1 MAATI
6 YTPETVEKFLAA
18 LAATARVDLACKAAG
33 VGRSAMYKWR
43 ALHEDF
49 AKKWA
54 AAQEEGT
61 SILEDEATRRAIE
74 GDADGTTKKSD
85 LLLIFLLRARRPEVY
100 RDNASVRLAGPNDGA
115 IQINE
120 SDRANR
126 IGSLLALA
134 AKRKAAQ
141 DELGDLA

>member
-49 AKKWA
+49 AEKWA
-54 AAQEEGT
+54 AAQDEGT
-61 SILEDEATRRAIE
+61 SVLEDEMVRRAID
-74 GDADGTTKKSD
+74 GDADGGSKKSD
-85 LLLIFLLRARRPEVY
+85 ILLIFALKARRPAVY
-100 RDNASVRLAGPNDGA
+100 RDNASLRITGTNDGPL
-115 IQINE
+115 QVTE
-120 SDRANR
+120 TDRASR
-126 IGSLLALA
+126 VSALVALA
-134 AKRKAAQ
+134 QRRKAA
-141 DELGDLA
+141 DLDDLA